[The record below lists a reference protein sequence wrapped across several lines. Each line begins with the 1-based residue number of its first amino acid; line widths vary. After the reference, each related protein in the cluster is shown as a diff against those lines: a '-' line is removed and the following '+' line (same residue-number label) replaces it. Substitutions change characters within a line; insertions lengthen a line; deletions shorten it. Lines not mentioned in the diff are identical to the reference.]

1 MAMEYVKVEEDVH
14 NVLTQEIHE
23 LIDILSNQ
31 EDDFLNKLFGIMERR
46 VLEQLLHLASHR
58 ERIMGLLDYLR
69 VADPAICRRF
79 LQMVCMNY
87 DMPMRL
93 ESRLMSVAGPV
104 TCDPWPIPGNEPP
117 SHFDPEVKENNSH
130 TLVDEYTPSQE
141 SCVKRPR
148 MDHVESYKASVST
161 FLQQRW
167 EKVRQGVVK
176 EVRLEE
182 AWVSLRNRNPFRPRD
197 RAERGPSPSELQERG
212 EDGAVEDKVTVESL
226 LHSAAQ
232 ITLLLGQAGSGKTLL
247 MYCLGQRWAQ
257 GAFPSSQLLFLLEFR
272 QLNLVV
278 QPLSLKELLF
288 RCFLSP
294 EGGEEEGVAV
304 LDFILHNPEKICL
317 IFDGYDEFHTKITH
331 LETQSSSF
339 DPLSPVP
346 MAELIAGL
354 CSGRILPGC
363 TLLITCRPRDVTDLE
378 TLVDCIRIGWL
389 LGFNKSSV
397 KEYADQYFQDRG
409 EDLKKK
415 AVGHLLSNHQLL
427 TMSYLPALCHICC
440 VCLEHMFSGGM
451 SQTQALPT
459 TLTQVYLQILF
470 AFLSQCPG
478 SDPPVLETFWA
489 EVTQLSQLAMRGL
502 EASRIVFLS
511 EEVPSNLLDFATKA
525 GLLSLVD
532 LTHENGSKG
541 QGYVFMHLT
550 MQEFLGA
557 LHIMTS
563 KDITEALLR
572 KKFNLKSR
580 WTTKSDPKNVFT
592 DSLHL
597 YLCGF
602 AAPACSSYLIQL
614 VRGVGAAGWV
624 NKRQALVLKIL
635 RSLAMST
642 TLTGPKLVELCRCVQ
657 ETQDAQLAREVV
669 GSRPCFE
676 LRNIRLNPVDLDAVA
691 FVVSSAGI
699 GCGLDFGACSME
711 LECLDIL
718 PSCQHIDYLIFRSR
732 KYDDKFADKLS
743 CILPRL
749 PTMKRFEFI
758 CGNLTDVGA
767 AKLAKALRRCPQI
780 KQLNFSDNSL
790 TDRGVREIADIFPIL
805 PCLTSVM
812 LGRNDIALDS
822 IFTLLEKMI
831 SCASPGGLYV
841 DGVKDINVVLHSELK
856 CFKTGLTVRLLNCRF
871 TTDQM
876 NTLCQLLSRCPVLYV
891 LDLSGS
897 HMKADTLK
905 ALTDS
910 LHKLKISKHILLNG
924 SSKSVEE
931 LMVLTNFLSVCPD
944 VVQVNIS
951 LQDPVDVSIHFTGSI
966 ENHKTSKKLFLVGC
980 GLRSSHLDLLC
991 KNLEHCSSL
1000 TFLDISK
1007 NALGNKGLKNLLDLL
1022 PHLGTIQEINVS
1034 ENAVNMEGVVFLAS
1048 KLASH
1053 RNMSEVNIS
1062 HGGKKNL
1069 FLIFQ
1074 SNKRLQSEPLQASP
1088 DKEHYQK
1095 LSLTHSSIQPSDMAK
1110 LCERL
1115 VRCPGPLVL
1124 DFSHGSLRDDAIE
1137 RLLRILPKMTSLQLL
1152 NMSHVQMSTNG
1163 ALLLVRSLIDC
1174 QHVRAVKLMPQGEA
1188 FIKFAN
1194 RKTDQA
1200 TCRLTQYTLTIMDVE
1215 KLSWILEQCPRL
1227 SELDLSS
1234 NLLRDEGVKSFADS
1248 LPRLRIASSVNLND
1262 NKLTQ
1267 MGALYLVNTVTT
1279 CEKVVSV
1286 EVSLGTEERSLIRF
1300 EQQSD
1305 SGKTLS
1311 LRECHFGTD
1320 HLQRL
1325 ADILTRCAAHLVKL
1339 SLINNGLSV
1348 EVIEDLVKQ
1357 LRCGHIQCSISI
1369 DETWITAE
1377 AAVNLVSCCLNLN
1390 PKIHTIRVNKT
1401 AVHITLEEC
1410 TNHTPTS
1417 ADSTDM
1423 ASSLSTVTISLVD
1436 CEVQGHHLVSLLTVL
1451 HRCALLQEL
1460 DLSHNSLGRVGVE
1473 WLCSVLPSLTS
1484 LRKLSLESKEASE
1497 DVVLLLADG
1506 LLQAKSI
1513 ETLNLSGHVI
1523 SDRGAVLLSTT
1534 LQKLPHLKTINL
1546 SHCYGWTEAGALDIV
1561 RGLGQ
1566 CRSLEGI
1573 CLESVELDEGST
1585 ECLACGLRSMTS
1597 LKRLN
1602 LNKKVTMA
1610 TGSTGEGA
1618 TVVLLASLEGLSG
1631 MEEIE
1636 LEGMRMT
1643 DKGVGEL
1650 IKHLPSWKGL
1660 RKISLSENHISDQAG
1675 ERLLQALSSCTA
1687 LEELNL
1693 SRNNLSLASAA
1704 KMELVLPTLTHLQ
1717 VLDLSENRF
1726 GPVGS
1731 VSISKALSF
1740 MKHLTKIH
1748 LTSIGTSELTGLAG
1762 SLVNW
1767 ICAEDVSF
1775 AWNGCGDDV
1784 AVKLSEVLPQCQK
1797 LRRLDLESNRISMKG
1812 AEALARSLQSCS
1824 SVEVIRLWRNA
1835 ISNSDAQRLRQGEK
1849 RLNFSST

>member
-117 SHFDPEVKENNSH
+117 SHFDP
-130 TLVDEYTPSQE
+130 
-141 SCVKRPR
+141 
-148 MDHVESYKASVST
+148 DHVESYKASVST

-831 SCASPGGLYV
+831 SCAS
-841 DGVKDINVVLHSELK
+841 
-856 CFKTGLTVRLLNCRF
+856 
-871 TTDQM
+871 
-876 NTLCQLLSRCPVLYV
+876 
-891 LDLSGS
+891 
-897 HMKADTLK
+897 
-905 ALTDS
+905 
-910 LHKLKISKHILLNG
+910 
-924 SSKSVEE
+924 
-931 LMVLTNFLSVCPD
+931 
-944 VVQVNIS
+944 
-951 LQDPVDVSIHFTGSI
+951 
-966 ENHKTSKKLFLVGC
+966 
-980 GLRSSHLDLLC
+980 
-991 KNLEHCSSL
+991 
-1000 TFLDISK
+1000 
-1007 NALGNKGLKNLLDLL
+1007 
-1022 PHLGTIQEINVS
+1022 
-1034 ENAVNMEGVVFLAS
+1034 
-1048 KLASH
+1048 
-1053 RNMSEVNIS
+1053 
-1062 HGGKKNL
+1062 
-1069 FLIFQ
+1069 
-1074 SNKRLQSEPLQASP
+1074 
-1088 DKEHYQK
+1088 
-1095 LSLTHSSIQPSDMAK
+1095 
-1110 LCERL
+1110 
-1115 VRCPGPLVL
+1115 
-1124 DFSHGSLRDDAIE
+1124 
-1137 RLLRILPKMTSLQLL
+1137 
-1152 NMSHVQMSTNG
+1152 
-1163 ALLLVRSLIDC
+1163 
-1174 QHVRAVKLMPQGEA
+1174 
-1188 FIKFAN
+1188 
-1194 RKTDQA
+1194 
-1200 TCRLTQYTLTIMDVE
+1200 
-1215 KLSWILEQCPRL
+1215 
-1227 SELDLSS
+1227 
-1234 NLLRDEGVKSFADS
+1234 
-1248 LPRLRIASSVNLND
+1248 
-1262 NKLTQ
+1262 
-1267 MGALYLVNTVTT
+1267 
-1279 CEKVVSV
+1279 
-1286 EVSLGTEERSLIRF
+1286 
-1300 EQQSD
+1300 
-1305 SGKTLS
+1305 
-1311 LRECHFGTD
+1311 
-1320 HLQRL
+1320 
-1325 ADILTRCAAHLVKL
+1325 
-1339 SLINNGLSV
+1339 
-1348 EVIEDLVKQ
+1348 
-1357 LRCGHIQCSISI
+1357 
-1369 DETWITAE
+1369 
-1377 AAVNLVSCCLNLN
+1377 
-1390 PKIHTIRVNKT
+1390 
-1401 AVHITLEEC
+1401 
-1410 TNHTPTS
+1410 
-1417 ADSTDM
+1417 
-1423 ASSLSTVTISLVD
+1423 
-1436 CEVQGHHLVSLLTVL
+1436 
-1451 HRCALLQEL
+1451 
-1460 DLSHNSLGRVGVE
+1460 
-1473 WLCSVLPSLTS
+1473 
-1484 LRKLSLESKEASE
+1484 
-1497 DVVLLLADG
+1497 
-1506 LLQAKSI
+1506 
-1513 ETLNLSGHVI
+1513 
-1523 SDRGAVLLSTT
+1523 
-1534 LQKLPHLKTINL
+1534 
-1546 SHCYGWTEAGALDIV
+1546 
-1561 RGLGQ
+1561 
-1566 CRSLEGI
+1566 
-1573 CLESVELDEGST
+1573 
-1585 ECLACGLRSMTS
+1585 
-1597 LKRLN
+1597 
-1602 LNKKVTMA
+1602 
-1610 TGSTGEGA
+1610 
-1618 TVVLLASLEGLSG
+1618 
-1631 MEEIE
+1631 
-1636 LEGMRMT
+1636 
-1643 DKGVGEL
+1643 
-1650 IKHLPSWKGL
+1650 
-1660 RKISLSENHISDQAG
+1660 
-1675 ERLLQALSSCTA
+1675 
-1687 LEELNL
+1687 
-1693 SRNNLSLASAA
+1693 
-1704 KMELVLPTLTHLQ
+1704 
-1717 VLDLSENRF
+1717 
-1726 GPVGS
+1726 
-1731 VSISKALSF
+1731 
-1740 MKHLTKIH
+1740 
-1748 LTSIGTSELTGLAG
+1748 
-1762 SLVNW
+1762 
-1767 ICAEDVSF
+1767 
-1775 AWNGCGDDV
+1775 
-1784 AVKLSEVLPQCQK
+1784 
-1797 LRRLDLESNRISMKG
+1797 
-1812 AEALARSLQSCS
+1812 
-1824 SVEVIRLWRNA
+1824 
-1835 ISNSDAQRLRQGEK
+1835 
-1849 RLNFSST
+1849 

>member
-104 TCDPWPIPGNEPP
+104 TL
-117 SHFDPEVKENNSH
+117 KENNSH

-805 PCLTSVM
+805 PFLTIDTSASHTESPTVITQTYYTNLLFSYY
-812 LGRNDIALDS
+812 LGCEKY
-822 IFTLLEKMI
+822 IFYM
-831 SCASPGGLYV
+831 GL
-841 DGVKDINVVLHSELK
+841 S
-856 CFKTGLTVRLLNCRF
+856 F
-871 TTDQM
+871 
-876 NTLCQLLSRCPVLYV
+876 S
-891 LDLSGS
+891 
-897 HMKADTLK
+897 
-905 ALTDS
+905 
-910 LHKLKISKHILLNG
+910 
-924 SSKSVEE
+924 
-931 LMVLTNFLSVCPD
+931 
-944 VVQVNIS
+944 
-951 LQDPVDVSIHFTGSI
+951 
-966 ENHKTSKKLFLVGC
+966 
-980 GLRSSHLDLLC
+980 
-991 KNLEHCSSL
+991 
-1000 TFLDISK
+1000 ISK

-1074 SNKRLQSEPLQASP
+1074 SNKRTFFVC
-1088 DKEHYQK
+1088 
-1095 LSLTHSSIQPSDMAK
+1095 SLTHSSIQPSDMAK

-1200 TCRLTQYTLTIMDVE
+1200 TSAEVWSHPMLNQVRRRKWDGYTCMYLCVKGSNVMC
-1215 KLSWILEQCPRL
+1215 QCVLFR
-1227 SELDLSS
+1227 
-1234 NLLRDEGVKSFADS
+1234 
-1248 LPRLRIASSVNLND
+1248 
-1262 NKLTQ
+1262 
-1267 MGALYLVNTVTT
+1267 
-1279 CEKVVSV
+1279 
-1286 EVSLGTEERSLIRF
+1286 
-1300 EQQSD
+1300 
-1305 SGKTLS
+1305 
-1311 LRECHFGTD
+1311 
-1320 HLQRL
+1320 
-1325 ADILTRCAAHLVKL
+1325 
-1339 SLINNGLSV
+1339 
-1348 EVIEDLVKQ
+1348 
-1357 LRCGHIQCSISI
+1357 QCIFPISI

-1390 PKIHTIRVNKT
+1390 PKIHTISKLFSFSPYTHFYVFS
-1401 AVHITLEEC
+1401 
-1410 TNHTPTS
+1410 TNLTGPQS
-1417 ADSTDM
+1417 
-1423 ASSLSTVTISLVD
+1423 ISF
-1436 CEVQGHHLVSLLTVL
+1436 S
-1451 HRCALLQEL
+1451 
-1460 DLSHNSLGRVGVE
+1460 
-1473 WLCSVLPSLTS
+1473 
-1484 LRKLSLESKEASE
+1484 
-1497 DVVLLLADG
+1497 
-1506 LLQAKSI
+1506 
-1513 ETLNLSGHVI
+1513 LSGHVI

-1534 LQKLPHLKTINL
+1534 LQKLL

-1597 LKRLN
+1597 LKS

-1687 LEELNL
+1687 LEELNKIH
-1693 SRNNLSLASAA
+1693 NLCNPPQYILCIHSPRDSSS
-1704 KMELVLPTLTHLQ
+1704 
-1717 VLDLSENRF
+1717 LDL
-1726 GPVGS
+1726 
-1731 VSISKALSF
+1731 LSF
-1740 MKHLTKIH
+1740 S

>member
-1 MAMEYVKVEEDVH
+1 LDVDLEDVH

-104 TCDPWPIPGNEPP
+104 TCN
-117 SHFDPEVKENNSH
+117 H

-780 KQLNFSDNSL
+780 KHATVCCF
-790 TDRGVREIADIFPIL
+790 IL
-805 PCLTSVM
+805 C
-812 LGRNDIALDS
+812 
-822 IFTLLEKMI
+822 
-831 SCASPGGLYV
+831 YV
-841 DGVKDINVVLHSELK
+841 CS
-856 CFKTGLTVRLLNCRF
+856 
-871 TTDQM
+871 
-876 NTLCQLLSRCPVLYV
+876 
-891 LDLSGS
+891 LSGS

-1053 RNMSEVNIS
+1053 RNMSEVNIRYIYFYPS
-1062 HGGKKNL
+1062 IYDPAMYPSSYLCIQLYFH
-1069 FLIFQ
+1069 FLNGICEINQ
-1074 SNKRLQSEPLQASP
+1074 
-1088 DKEHYQK
+1088 
-1095 LSLTHSSIQPSDMAK
+1095 LSDN
-1110 LCERL
+1110 
-1115 VRCPGPLVL
+1115 
-1124 DFSHGSLRDDAIE
+1124 
-1137 RLLRILPKMTSLQLL
+1137 IL
-1152 NMSHVQMSTNG
+1152 
-1163 ALLLVRSLIDC
+1163 I
-1174 QHVRAVKLMPQGEA
+1174 
-1188 FIKFAN
+1188 
-1194 RKTDQA
+1194 
-1200 TCRLTQYTLTIMDVE
+1200 
-1215 KLSWILEQCPRL
+1215 
-1227 SELDLSS
+1227 
-1234 NLLRDEGVKSFADS
+1234 
-1248 LPRLRIASSVNLND
+1248 
-1262 NKLTQ
+1262 
-1267 MGALYLVNTVTT
+1267 
-1279 CEKVVSV
+1279 
-1286 EVSLGTEERSLIRF
+1286 
-1300 EQQSD
+1300 
-1305 SGKTLS
+1305 
-1311 LRECHFGTD
+1311 
-1320 HLQRL
+1320 
-1325 ADILTRCAAHLVKL
+1325 
-1339 SLINNGLSV
+1339 
-1348 EVIEDLVKQ
+1348 
-1357 LRCGHIQCSISI
+1357 
-1369 DETWITAE
+1369 
-1377 AAVNLVSCCLNLN
+1377 
-1390 PKIHTIRVNKT
+1390 
-1401 AVHITLEEC
+1401 
-1410 TNHTPTS
+1410 
-1417 ADSTDM
+1417 
-1423 ASSLSTVTISLVD
+1423 LVD

-1473 WLCSVLPSLTS
+1473 WLCSVLPSLTM
-1484 LRKLSLESKEASE
+1484 LSLPIIGDLFCS
-1497 DVVLLLADG
+1497 
-1506 LLQAKSI
+1506 
-1513 ETLNLSGHVI
+1513 
-1523 SDRGAVLLSTT
+1523 
-1534 LQKLPHLKTINL
+1534 
-1546 SHCYGWTEAGALDIV
+1546 
-1561 RGLGQ
+1561 
-1566 CRSLEGI
+1566 
-1573 CLESVELDEGST
+1573 
-1585 ECLACGLRSMTS
+1585 
-1597 LKRLN
+1597 